1 MRTIVLFLLLIIFGN
16 TQKVNAQIQYG
27 LKGGLNYVNNEII
40 NTPYEI
46 NDNSKYRLAYHVGAF
61 AKIELSKKISFKPEL
76 LFSSKGYEI
85 SAIENVQPSGDGN
98 LHLNYINLP
107 LLIGYEFFDKMA
119 INVGPEL
126 GYLLS
131 AKAKYDSKTIDL
143 EEAWDN
149 KFDFGISTGI
159 NYHLDEN
166 IALEIRYTHGL
177 SSVIKDIMYVNED
190 GEYLDSDEK
199 FQNRTFQFS
208 VSYRLK

>member
-1 MRTIVLFLLLIIFGN
+1 M
-16 TQKVNAQIQYG
+16 
-27 LKGGLNYVNNEII
+27 
-40 NTPYEI
+40 
-46 NDNSKYRLAYHVGAF
+46 
-61 AKIELSKKISFKPEL
+61 